1 MGFFRKLIDSEYKE
15 LKRFEKIANEIENL
29 SAEMESLSDEEL
41 KAKTAEF
48 KNDLEN
54 GKTLEDLVVPAFA
67 VVREAAYRVIGEK
80 PYFVQILGGLAI
92 HYGNIAEMKTGEG
105 KTLTE
110 TMPTYL
116 NALTG
121 KGVHIVTVNE
131 FLAKRDSEWMGN
143 IFRFLGLTVGLNMR
157 EMSPSAKREA
167 YNCDVL
173 YSTNNEIGFDYLRDN
188 MVVRAQDRVQ
198 RPLNFCIVDE
208 VDSILIDEARTPLM
222 ISGGKFDAKD
232 LYTSA
237 DRAVKRLKEDDYTID
252 EKTKSVSLTESGVE
266 KIEKTFHLDNLYD
279 LDNAVLVHHLNQS
292 LKANY
297 GFKLDVDYVVEDGA
311 IIIVDQFTGRLMHGR
326 QFSDGLHQAIEAK
339 EGVKINEE
347 TKTMAT
353 ITFQNLFRMYNK
365 LSGMTGTAK
374 TEEEE
379 FRDIYNM
386 YVIQIPTNK
395 PVIREDLPDLVYAT
409 EKGKFA
415 AIVNKIKE
423 IHETGQPILV
433 GTISVENNEKLSA
446 LLKKEGLKHE
456 VLNAKNHER
465 EAEIIAKAGEQ
476 GAITIATNMA
486 GRGTDIKLGEGVRE
500 LGGLCVI
507 GTERH
512 ESRRIDNQLRGRS
525 GRQGDP
531 GMSQF
536 FVSFD
541 DDLMR
546 RFGTEKIQQ
555 MLVNVGFSDEQA
567 IRSKAFTKSIETAQ
581 KKVEGNNYDT
591 RKSLLD
597 YDNVMNEQRE
607 IIYSRRNEILEQE
620 SISERTQETFS
631 SNITYLIDS
640 HIEPEGY
647 ITEND
652 KEEIIEYINTNLV
665 KTTKLEV
672 SEIKDMKSDNEM
684 IEYLTDKV
692 TEDYKEKIKDIPKEV
707 INDFEKAIALRV
719 IDEAWVEHIS
729 AMEHLREGIGLRGYG
744 QTNPLQAYTLEG
756 YELFDDLLAGIAS
769 KISIYLLKAEVR
781 QNTER
786 KEQTKHTIV
795 HDTHVKQKGTPVKSE
810 KKVGRNDACPCGSG
824 KKYKQCCGK

>member
-1 MGFFRKLIDSEYKE
+1 
-15 LKRFEKIANEIENL
+15 
-29 SAEMESLSDEEL
+29 
-41 KAKTAEF
+41 
-48 KNDLEN
+48 
-54 GKTLEDLVVPAFA
+54 
-67 VVREAAYRVIGEK
+67 
-80 PYFVQILGGLAI
+80 
-92 HYGNIAEMKTGEG
+92 
-105 KTLTE
+105 
-110 TMPTYL
+110 
-116 NALTG
+116 
-121 KGVHIVTVNE
+121 
-131 FLAKRDSEWMGN
+131 
-143 IFRFLGLTVGLNMR
+143 
-157 EMSPSAKREA
+157 
-167 YNCDVL
+167 
-173 YSTNNEIGFDYLRDN
+173 

-198 RPLNFCIVDE
+198 RPLNFVIVDE
-208 VDSILIDEARTPLM
+208 VDSILIDEARTPLI
-222 ISGGKFDAKD
+222 ISGGKFDSKD

-237 DRAVKRLKEDDYTID
+237 DRAAKNLKEEDYTVD
-252 EKTKSVSLTESGVE
+252 EKTKSVSLTDSGVE
-266 KIEKTFHLDNLYD
+266 KIEKVFHLNNLYD
-279 LDNAVLVHHLNQS
+279 LENAVLVHHLNQA

-311 IIIVDQFTGRLMHGR
+311 VIIVDQFTGRLMHGR
-326 QFSDGLHQAIEAK
+326 QFSDGLHQALEAK

-353 ITFQNLFRMYNK
+353 ITFQNLFRMYAK

-409 EKGKFA
+409 EKGKFK

-423 IHETGQPILV
+423 IHATGQPILV
-433 GTISVENNEKLSA
+433 GTISVENNERLSEM
-446 LLKKEGLKHE
+446 LKKEGLKHE

-465 EAEIIAKAGEQ
+465 EAEIIAKAGQ
-476 GAITIATNMA
+476 KGAITIATNMA
-486 GRGTDIKLGEGVRE
+486 GRGTDIKLGEGVVE

-536 FVSFD
+536 FVSFE

-546 RFGTEKIQQ
+546 RFGTDKIKD
-555 MLVNVGFSDEQA
+555 MLIKVGFGDDQA
-567 IRSKAFTKSIETAQ
+567 IRSKSFTKSIEQAQ
-581 KKVEGNNYDT
+581 RKVEGNNYDT

-607 IIYSRRNEILEQE
+607 IIYSRRNEILDQE
-620 SISERTQETFS
+620 SIRERTEATFD
-631 SNITYLIDS
+631 SNIANLVDS

-647 ITEND
+647 LTDDD
-652 KEEIIEYINTNLV
+652 KSEIVEYLNTNLLKV
-665 KTTKLEV
+665 NKLNEEELEDMTDPQ
-672 SEIKDMKSDNEM
+672 EIKEF
-684 IEYLTDKV
+684 LTNKV
-692 TEDYKEKIKDIPKEV
+692 KEDYKEKTKEIPEEI
-707 INDFEKAIALRV
+707 INEFEKAIALRV
-719 IDEAWVEHIS
+719 IDEAWVDHIS
-729 AMEHLREGIGLRGYG
+729 DMEHLREGIGLRGYG

-756 YELFDDLLAGIAS
+756 YDLFDNLMSNIES

-786 KEQTKHTIV
+786 KEQRDNKIV
-795 HDTHVKQKGTPVKSE
+795 HDTHLKVKGTPIKNA
-810 KKVGRNDACPCGSG
+810 KKIGRNDPCPCGSG